1 MTVPVTPIEQ
11 SVLQILQQSAPLVP
25 FEELTHLI
33 FDAHIPGRF
42 GTIHTGRWKDND
54 VEIREPFG
62 DLATIER
69 EVRLLYKLG
78 NSCPQVVHLY
88 GYTVDPHSSIPYLV
102 VQHNEHGSLHSYL
115 ANFHA
120 HLTWPDRYNLA
131 MDIALG
137 LRYIHYKGYRHRH
150 LHSASILIDTNGSAV
165 LSDFGSTRDS
175 EVLSSREHP
184 PRMGYIAPERLTKN
198 GTRYSIECDIYSL
211 GMVFWEISSG
221 RPPFDHLIAS
231 CNLEDG
237 SMMSLAQ
244 NIVSGRRERHVE
256 GTDPIFEDL
265 YTRCWHPDP
274 LERPSIDWV
283 IQTLGVLLK
292 QPSGSLSRLIENLS
306 LEEQPKKPAYS
317 AKASSRDSH
326 GSSAS
331 RSVKSSRSHSIDTD
345 RGENLSSPL
354 LRSRELVMSSRE
366 SEYAAAPHPHQQ
378 QQHPHQQHPHQVYS
392 QPIHYP
398 GMTSAPIHH
407 PGMTSTPIYH
417 SGMNSAPI
425 PPPVPPMSSRRKAS
439 TVSSMAP
446 SLRSM
451 SISSGSSTGSSTSG
465 PAVPARDSRRVSTL
479 SSVSSIEIPKYDV
492 IPNKRQHPQTIW
504 EACQDGNVD
513 FTEWC
518 ILNGANPNGLI
529 SLPMYSMLAEVAPIH
544 VACFYQPINLIT
556 ILKVLQQHGALMQ
569 KVTTMTHQSALHI
582 VLEHATNYK
591 IALEVCSYLIMECHL
606 SVNEQ
611 DNRGVTPFHKFLKNP
626 HLSGRQSVAGS
637 ELYILLRER
646 GEANLNME
654 SFHEGNALGMAAR
667 YLRVDLVKLFLLTDI
682 SCSDPRS
689 LGYAL
694 GQVEAPLSESRP
706 SKSAQDMCRSIL
718 MEWTG
723 ERGEAKRIAMAE
735 RLLEH
740 RGVSLSAP
748 GSPMLDGSAPP
759 KARKQ
764 SIGLLGLGK
773 SKKASK
779 EELVPAVPS
788 LPSAVVS
795 EVDVARKILQSTVA
809 KQQKLKTFMA
819 QSGF

>member
-1 MTVPVTPIEQ
+1 MTVPVTPLDQ
-11 SVLQILQQSAPLVP
+11 GVLQILQQSAPHVP

-78 NSCPQVVHLY
+78 ASCPQIVHLY
-88 GYTVDPHSSIPYLV
+88 GYTVDPHSSVPYLV
-102 VQHNEHGSLHSYL
+102 VQHNEHGTLHSYL
-115 ANFHA
+115 LNFHA

-137 LRYIHYKGYRHRH
+137 LRYLHFKGYRHRH

-184 PRMGYIAPERLTKN
+184 ARMGYIAPERLTKN

-211 GMVFWEISSG
+211 GIVFWEISSG

-231 CNLEDG
+231 CSLEDG

-244 NIVSGRRERHVE
+244 NIVAGRRERNVE

-274 LERPSIDWV
+274 LERPSIDWI

-292 QPSGSLSRLIENLS
+292 QPTGSLSRMIENLS
-306 LEEQPKKPAYS
+306 LEDQPKKPAYS
-317 AKASSRDSH
+317 AKASSRDSQ
-326 GSSAS
+326 GSTAS
-331 RSVKSSRSHSIDTD
+331 RSVKSSRSLSIDNERD
-345 RGENLSSPL
+345 LPSPM
-354 LRSRELVMSSRE
+354 LRSRELLMPSRE
-366 SEYAAAPHPHQQ
+366 SDYASQPIPYSHQQQQHPHSQHPHQPHQQ
-378 QQHPHQQHPHQVYS
+378 QQHPH
-392 QPIHYP
+392 YP
-398 GMTSAPIHH
+398 GVH
-407 PGMTSTPIYH
+407 
-417 SGMNSAPI
+417 SAPI

-451 SISSGSSTGSSTSG
+451 SISSGSSTGSSSGGSG
-465 PAVPARDSRRVSTL
+465 PTVPARDSRRVSTL
-479 SSVSSIEIPKYDV
+479 SSVSSIENPKYDV
-492 IPNKRQHPQTIW
+492 LPNKRHHPQTIW
-504 EACQDGNVD
+504 ESCQDGNVD

-529 SLPMYSMLAEVAPIH
+529 SLPIYSMLAEVAPIH
-544 VACFYQPINLIT
+544 VACFYQPINLMAV
-556 ILKVLQQHGALMQ
+556 LKCLQQHGAVMQ
-569 KVTTMTHQSALHI
+569 MVTTMTHQSALHI

-591 IALEVCSYLIMECHL
+591 VALEVCSFLILECKL
-606 SVNEQ
+606 SVNDQ

-637 ELYILLRER
+637 ELYTLLRER
-646 GEANLNME
+646 GEANLNIE
-654 SFHEGNALGMAAR
+654 SYHEGNALGMAAR
-667 YLRVDLVKLFLLTDI
+667 YLRVDLVKLFLLTDL

-694 GQVEAPLSESRP
+694 NQVEAPLSESRP
-706 SKSAQDMCRSIL
+706 SKSAQDLCRSIL

-723 ERGEAKRIAMAE
+723 ERGETKRIQMAE

-740 RGVSLSAP
+740 RGISLSAP
-748 GSPMLDGSAPP
+748 GSPMLNSSGAPP

-764 SIGLLGLGK
+764 SIGLLGIGK
-773 SKKASK
+773 SKKSK

-788 LPSAVVS
+788 LPSGVVS

>member
-1 MTVPVTPIEQ
+1 MTVPVTPIDQ
-11 SVLQILQQSAPLVP
+11 SILQILQQSAPLVP

-33 FDAHIPGRF
+33 FNAHIPGRF
-42 GTIHTGRWKDND
+42 GTIHTGRWKEHD

-78 NSCPQVVHLY
+78 STCPQIVHLY
-88 GYTVDPHSSIPYLV
+88 GYTIDPHSSIAYLV

-131 MDIALG
+131 LDIALG

-184 PRMGYIAPERLTKN
+184 PRMGYIAPERLTKS

-211 GMVFWEISSG
+211 GMIFWEISSG

-231 CNLEDG
+231 CSLEDG
-237 SMMSLAQ
+237 TMMSLAQ
-244 NIVSGRRERHVE
+244 NIVAGRRERHVE

-265 YTRCWHPDP
+265 YTRCWHSDP
-274 LERPSIDWV
+274 LERPSIDWI

-317 AKASSRDSH
+317 AKASSRDSQ
-326 GSSAS
+326 GSTAS
-331 RSVKSSRSHSIDTD
+331 RSVKSSRSHSIDND
-345 RGENLSSPL
+345 RDLPSPM

-366 SEYAAAPHPHQQ
+366 LEYAAPHPHQQ
-378 QQHPHQQHPHQVYS
+378 QHQQHPHHQHYSHQQQHHHQHQQYS
-392 QPIHYP
+392 QHPHHQP
-398 GMTSAPIHH
+398 AMHSAPI
-407 PGMTSTPIYH
+407 
-417 SGMNSAPI
+417 A

-451 SISSGSSTGSSTSG
+451 SISSGSSTGSSSG
-465 PAVPARDSRRVSTL
+465 GNGPMIPARDSRRVSTL

-492 IPNKRQHPQTIW
+492 LPNKQRNHPQTIW
-504 EACQDGNVD
+504 EAVQDGN
-513 FTEWC
+513 
-518 ILNGANPNGLI
+518 
-529 SLPMYSMLAEVAPIH
+529 
-544 VACFYQPINLIT
+544 PINLMA
-556 ILKVLQQHGALMQ
+556 ILKCLQQHGAIMQ
-569 KVTTMTHQSALHI
+569 MVTTMTRQSALHI

-591 IALEVCSYLIMECHL
+591 VALEVCKFLIMECHL
-606 SVNEQ
+606 SVNDQ

-637 ELYILLRER
+637 ELFVLLRER
-646 GEANLNME
+646 GEANLNLE
-654 SFHEGNALGMAAR
+654 SFHEGNSLGMAAR
-667 YLRVDLVKLFLLTDI
+667 YLRVDLVKLFLLTDL

-694 GQVEAPLSESRP
+694 GQVDAPLSESRP
-706 SKSAQDMCRSIL
+706 SKSAQDLCRSIL

-723 ERGEAKRIAMAE
+723 ERGESKRIAMAE

-740 RGVSLSAP
+740 RGISLSAP
-748 GSPMLDGSAPP
+748 GSPMLDSSAQPP

-764 SIGLLGLGK
+764 SIGLLGMGIGK

-779 EELVPAVPS
+779 EDLNVPAVPS
-788 LPSAVVS
+788 LPAAVAN

>member
-1 MTVPVTPIEQ
+1 MTVPVTTAGQ
-11 SVLQILQQSAPLVP
+11 SVLQILQQSAPFVP

-54 VEIREPFG
+54 IEIREPFG
-62 DLATIER
+62 DPSTIER

-78 NSCPQVVHLY
+78 SSCPQIVHLY

-102 VQHNEHGSLHSYL
+102 VQHNEHGTLHSYL
-115 ANFHA
+115 TNFHA

-137 LRYIHYKGYRHRH
+137 LRFIHYKGYRHRH

-165 LSDFGSTRDS
+165 LSDFGMTRDS

-184 PRMGYIAPERLTKN
+184 ARMGYIAPERLTKN

-221 RPPFDHLIAS
+221 RPPFGHLIAS

-244 NIVSGRRERHVE
+244 NIVAGRRERHVE
-256 GTDPIFEDL
+256 GIDPIFEDL

-274 LERPSIDWV
+274 LERPSIDWI
-283 IQTLGVLLK
+283 IQTLSVLLK
-292 QPSGSLSRLIENLS
+292 QPSGSLNRLIENLS

-326 GSSAS
+326 GSTAS
-331 RSVKSSRSHSIDTD
+331 RSVKSSRSHSLDQERD
-345 RGENLSSPL
+345 LPSPL
-354 LRSRELVMSSRE
+354 LKSRELFMSSRE
-366 SEYAAAPHPHQQ
+366 LDYAPHPHQQ
-378 QQHPHQQHPHQVYS
+378 QQQQHHIQQYS
-392 QPIHYP
+392 QPLQHP
-398 GMTSAPIHH
+398 HH
-407 PGMTSTPIYH
+407 PGMH
-417 SGMNSAPI
+417 SAPI
-425 PPPVPPMSSRRKAS
+425 SPPPVPPMSSRRKAS

-451 SISSGSSTGSSTSG
+451 SISSGSSTGSSISGGG
-465 PAVPARDSRRVSTL
+465 PAIPTRDSRRVSTL
-479 SSVSSIEIPKYDV
+479 SSASSLDIPKYDV
-492 IPNKRQHPQTIW
+492 LPNKRQHPQTIW
-504 EACQDGNVD
+504 EACQDGNID
-513 FTEWC
+513 YTEWC
-518 ILNGANPNGLI
+518 ILNGANPNGMV
-529 SLPMYSMLAEVAPIH
+529 SLPMYSMLAEVAPLH
-544 VACFYQPINLIT
+544 VACFYQPINLLAV
-556 ILKVLQQHGALMQ
+556 LKCLQQHGAVMQ
-569 KVTTMTHQSALHI
+569 MVTTMTKQSALHI

-591 IALEVCSYLIMECHL
+591 VALEVCSFLILDCKL
-606 SVNEQ
+606 SVNDQ
-611 DNRGVTPFHKFLKNP
+611 DNRGITPFHKFLKNP
-626 HLSGRQSVAGS
+626 HLSARQSVAGS
-637 ELYILLRER
+637 ELYVLLRDR
-646 GEANLNME
+646 GEANLNLE
-654 SFHEGNALGMAAR
+654 SYHDGNALGMAAR
-667 YLRVDLVKLFLLTDI
+667 YLRVDLVKLFLLTDLA
-682 SCSDPRS
+682 CSDPRS

-694 GQVEAPLSESRP
+694 GQVEAPLSESRA
-706 SKSAQDMCRSIL
+706 SKSAQDQCRAIL
-718 MEWTG
+718 MDWTG
-723 ERGEAKRIAMAE
+723 ERGETKRIQMAE

-740 RGVSLSAP
+740 RGISLNSS
-748 GSPMLDGSAPP
+748 GSPMLDSSTP

-764 SIGLLGLGK
+764 SIGLLGIGK

-779 EELVPAVPS
+779 EELNAPVVPS
-788 LPSAVVS
+788 LPAGVVN
-795 EVDVARKILQSTVA
+795 EVEVARKILQSTVA

>member
-1 MTVPVTPIEQ
+1 MTVPVTPIDQ
-11 SVLQILQQSAPLVP
+11 SILQILQQSAPLVP

-42 GTIHTGRWKDND
+42 GTVHTGRWKEHD

-62 DLATIER
+62 DLTTIER

-78 NSCPQVVHLY
+78 STCPQIVHLY
-88 GYTVDPHSSIPYLV
+88 GYTIDPHSAIAYLV

-137 LRYIHYKGYRHRH
+137 LRYIHYRGYRHRH

-231 CNLEDG
+231 CSLEDG
-237 SMMSLAQ
+237 TMMSLAQ

-265 YTRCWHPDP
+265 YTRCWHSDP
-274 LERPSIDWV
+274 LERPSIDWI

-317 AKASSRDSH
+317 AKASSRDSQ
-326 GSSAS
+326 GSTAS
-331 RSVKSSRSHSIDTD
+331 RSVKSSRSHSIDND
-345 RGENLSSPL
+345 RDLPSPM

-366 SEYAAAPHPHQQ
+366 SEYAPPHPHQQ
-378 QQHPHQQHPHQVYS
+378 QHQQHPQHQQFSHQQQHHHQHQQYS
-392 QPIHYP
+392 QHPHHQP
-398 GMTSAPIHH
+398 VMHSAPI
-407 PGMTSTPIYH
+407 
-417 SGMNSAPI
+417 A

-451 SISSGSSTGSSTSG
+451 SISSGSSTGSSSG
-465 PAVPARDSRRVSTL
+465 GNGPMIPARDSRRVSTL

-492 IPNKRQHPQTIW
+492 LPNKQRNHPQTIW
-504 EACQDGNVD
+504 EAVQDGNVD

-518 ILNGANPNGLI
+518 ILNGASPNGLI

-544 VACFYQPINLIT
+544 VACFYQPINLVA
-556 ILKVLQQHGALMQ
+556 ILKCLQQHGAIMQ
-569 KVTTMTHQSALHI
+569 MVTTMTRQSALHI

-591 IALEVCSYLIMECHL
+591 VALEVCSFLIQECHL
-606 SVNEQ
+606 SVNDQ

-637 ELYILLRER
+637 ELFVLLRER
-646 GEANLNME
+646 GEANLNLE

-667 YLRVDLVKLFLLTDI
+667 YLRVDLVKLFLLTDL

-694 GQVEAPLSESRP
+694 GQVDAPLSESRP
-706 SKSAQDMCRSIL
+706 SKSAQDLCRSIL

-723 ERGEAKRIAMAE
+723 ERGESKRIAMAE

-748 GSPMLDGSAPP
+748 GSPMLDSSAQPP

-764 SIGLLGLGK
+764 SIGLLGMGIGK
-773 SKKASK
+773 SKKSK
-779 EELVPAVPS
+779 EDLNVPAVPS
-788 LPSAVVS
+788 LPTAVAN
-795 EVDVARKILQSTVA
+795 EIDVARKILQSTVA